1 MKKAIVTLH
10 PDYNGSR
17 IELIKWVRNNLAR
30 GGDFDLSTAIELADT
45 LLKGKPLEFT
55 NAWTINTHL
64 SGLNPYCKIVVEDD
78 EIVAQSTEKDEYLEM
93 AKYGANGNT
102 LLAIKFCQDVIAG
115 KVKFLRHVACGG

>member
-1 MKKAIVTLH
+1 MKKAIVTLN
-10 PDYNGSR
+10 PNYNGSR
-17 IELIKWVRNNLAR
+17 IELIKWIRNNLAKS
-30 GGDFDLSTAIELADT
+30 GDFDLRTAIELADT

-115 KVKFLRHVACGG
+115 KVKFLRHITCGS

>member
-30 GGDFDLSTAIELADT
+30 GGDFELYTAIELADT

-78 EIVAQSTEKDEYLEM
+78 EVVAQSTEKDEYLEM

-115 KVKFLRHVACGG
+115 KVKFLRHVACGS

>member
-1 MKKAIVTLH
+1 MKKAIVTLN
-10 PDYNGSR
+10 PNYNGSR
-17 IELIKWVRNNLAR
+17 IELIKWIRNNLAKS
-30 GGDFDLSTAIELADT
+30 GDFDLRTAIELADT

>member
-1 MKKAIVTLH
+1 MKKAIVTLN
-10 PDYNGSR
+10 PNYNGSR
-17 IELIKWVRNNLAR
+17 IELIKWIRNNLAKS
-30 GGDFDLSTAIELADT
+30 GDFDLSTAIELADT

-115 KVKFLRHVACGG
+115 KVKFLRHIACGG

>member
-1 MKKAIVTLH
+1 MKKAIVTLN
-10 PDYNGSR
+10 PNYNGSR

-115 KVKFLRHVACGG
+115 KVKFLRHIACGG

>member
-1 MKKAIVTLH
+1 MKKAIVTLN
-10 PDYNGSR
+10 PNYNGSR

-115 KVKFLRHVACGG
+115 KVKFLRHIACGS